1 MQQTFRIARSFNQD
15 IGSWDVSSVTD
26 MERMFRFASNF
37 NQDISAWQV
46 QNVTDFSLFIE
57 NSAMSTANYD
67 ALLIAW
73 EQLSLQ
79 NNVTFGAGNI
89 QYSSGAAA
97 NARQSIINTYSW
109 TFNDGGVI

>member
-1 MQQTFRIARSFNQD
+1 MR
-15 IGSWDVSSVTD
+15 
-26 MERMFRFASNF
+26 RMFRGASSF

-46 QNVTDFSLFIE
+46 QNVTDFSRFIDA
-57 NSAMSTANYD
+57 SAMSTANYD

-79 NNVTFGAGNI
+79 SNVTFGAGGI
-89 QYSSGAAA
+89 QYSSGAPA
-97 NARQSIINTYSW
+97 NARQSIINNYSW

>member
-1 MQQTFRIARSFNQD
+1 MQA
-15 IGSWDVSSVTD
+15 
-26 MERMFRFASNF
+26 MFLNASNF

-46 QNVTDFSLFIE
+46 QNVTVFTVFIDG
-57 NSAMSTANYD
+57 SAMSTANYD

-79 NNVTFGAGNI
+79 SNVNFGAGNI
-89 QYSSGAAA
+89 QYSSGAPA
-97 NARQSIINTYSW
+97 NARQSIINNYSW

>member
-1 MQQTFRIARSFNQD
+1 MRRMFQNAPSFNQD
-15 IGSWDVSSVTD
+15 L
-26 MERMFRFASNF
+26 
-37 NQDISAWQV
+37 SAWQV
-46 QNVTDFSLFIE
+46 QNVTDFILFI
-57 NSAMSTANYD
+57 NGSAMTTANYD

-79 NNVTFGAGNI
+79 SNVKFGAGNI

-97 NARQSIINTYSW
+97 NARQSIINNYSW

>member
-1 MQQTFRIARSFNQD
+1 MN
-15 IGSWDVSSVTD
+15 
-26 MERMFRFASNF
+26 RMFASASSF

-46 QNVTDFSLFIE
+46 QNVSNFGRFIDR
-57 NSAMSTANYD
+57 SGMSTANYD

-79 NNVTFGAGNI
+79 SNVTFGAGTI
-89 QYSSGAAA
+89 KYSSGAPA
-97 NARQSIINTYSW
+97 NARQSIINNYSW

>member
-1 MQQTFRIARSFNQD
+1 
-15 IGSWDVSSVTD
+15 
-26 MERMFRFASNF
+26 
-37 NQDISAWQV
+37 
-46 QNVTDFSLFIE
+46 
-57 NSAMSTANYD
+57 MSTANYD

-89 QYSSGAAA
+89 KYSSGAPA
-97 NARQSIINTYSW
+97 NARQSIINDYSW